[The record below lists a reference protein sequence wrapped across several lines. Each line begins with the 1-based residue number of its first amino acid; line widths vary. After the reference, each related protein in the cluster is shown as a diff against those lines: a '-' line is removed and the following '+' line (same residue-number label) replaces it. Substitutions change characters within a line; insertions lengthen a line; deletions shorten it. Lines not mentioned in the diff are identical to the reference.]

1 MLFAA
6 SSSEAFLGALGIGGL
21 LGGLVLLVLAFILT
35 VLAILMP
42 YFVYRIYC
50 ETKKST
56 ILLRQLLIAYGHRPE
71 V

>member
-1 MLFAA
+1 MFLAAA
-6 SSSEAFLGALGIGGL
+6 SDQAFLGALGIGGL
-21 LGGLVLLVLAFILT
+21 LGVVVLLVLAFVLT

-50 ETKKST
+50 ESKKTT
-56 ILLRQLLIAYGHRPE
+56 ILLRQLLMAYGHRPE

>member
-1 MLFAA
+1 
-6 SSSEAFLGALGIGGL
+6 
-21 LGGLVLLVLAFILT
+21 VLAFVLT

-56 ILLRQLLIAYGHRPE
+56 ILLRQLLMAYGHRPE